1 MTLVTK
7 NVYLALTSWRDDAL
21 SQNPSAGVTDYG
33 LCDYVFN
40 RYHYAG
46 NDFSRLLK
54 DNFGMFHQW
63 YPFNKSPSHF
73 VEECISHESH
83 LNPERR
89 AWVECKIAEYEEQL
103 Q

>member
-7 NVYLALTSWRDDAL
+7 NVYLALTSWRDDAF
-21 SQNPSAGVTDYG
+21 SQNPSRDVAANG
-33 LCDYVFN
+33 LCKYVYN
-40 RYHYAG
+40 CHYYAY
-46 NDFSRLLK
+46 NDFERLLK
-54 DNFGMFHQW
+54 DNFRMFRW